1 MNLAVFIDRDGVLNQ
16 DPPHYAH
23 RLDQL
28 ALIPRS
34 DDAIKLLKD
43 NGYLVIVISNQSG
56 VARGYYTENEV
67 SSFNIALLTEIKK
80 NGGDIDAIYYCP
92 HHPDAKIEKYRLT
105 CNCRKP
111 KPGMLLQAAKEHNID
126 LQKSYVVGDK
136 WSDIEAGKNAGCQT
150 ILVLTGHGTD
160 ESLKMKEDNCPLA
173 ADLYEAVNKYIIGK
187 SNSIDV
193 KEI

>member
-1 MNLAVFIDRDGVLNQ
+1 MNLAVFLDRDGVLNQ

-34 DDAIKLLKD
+34 DQAVKLLKD
-43 NGYLVIVISNQSG
+43 NGFLVIVISNQSG

-67 SSFNIALLTEIKK
+67 STFNLALLSEIEKT
-80 NGGDIDAIYYCP
+80 GGEIDALYYCP
-92 HHPDAKIEKYRLT
+92 HHPDAKIEEYKME

-126 LQKSYVVGDK
+126 LCNSYVVGDK
-136 WSDIEAGKNAGCQT
+136 LSDIEAGKNAGCLP

-160 ESLKMKEDNCPLA
+160 EKLKMKGDICLIA
-173 ADLYEAVNKYIIGK
+173 VDLYEAVNKYII
-187 SNSIDV
+187 
-193 KEI
+193 